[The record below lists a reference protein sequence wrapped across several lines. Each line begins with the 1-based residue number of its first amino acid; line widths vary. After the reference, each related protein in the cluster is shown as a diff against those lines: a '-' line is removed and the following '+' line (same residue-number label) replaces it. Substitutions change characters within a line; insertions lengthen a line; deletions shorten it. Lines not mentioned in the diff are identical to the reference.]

1 MKTIGK
7 AIVTIICAINI
18 LFCAWAFA
26 SWCDIVA
33 DNCEP
38 NPQHSE
44 YNLFVMACEWA
55 ENK

>member
-1 MKTIGK
+1 MLKFLEK
-7 AIVTIICAINI
+7 ALLIVSCMLI
-18 LFCAWAFA
+18 LWGFL

-33 DNCEP
+33 DNCSP

-44 YNLFVMACEWA
+44 YNLFVIACGWE

>member
-1 MKTIGK
+1 MLKFLEK
-7 AIVTIICAINI
+7 ALLIVSC
-18 LFCAWAFA
+18 LFMLWGFL